1 MMHHKAQVVGF
12 WIFHEELPAIL
23 PITVNFSFEAVVI
36 LDALQKHVAAS
47 GNKAS
52 HTQKVYSRNLWQL
65 LLLVL
70 WQHSCKGWMCPKINM
85 TW

>member
-52 HTQKVYSRNLWQL
+52 HTQKV
-65 LLLVL
+65 
-70 WQHSCKGWMCPKINM
+70 
-85 TW
+85 